1 MGGVI
6 FNKLRP
12 LTPRVMR
19 VWERDCVILCMCV
32 LEYCVFE
39 VRGGVAVCRAAV
51 ERFELQQG
59 EGECEPTAS
68 SCSLILPLFL
78 FFLFLLYLPPFPS
91 LFSLFSSRFHSH
103 IHRLAQCTSSPSIF
117 SLSGRT
123 GQTGKHTSPQQ
134 QQTVKEVWKR
144 ERGQR
149 RKGAPVSKC
158 STSSGDSTWGSSRSV
173 CLFYAPFTRG
183 SMYTDTQEPS
193 CSAGVFLMQINVSC

>member
-1 MGGVI
+1 
-6 FNKLRP
+6 
-12 LTPRVMR
+12 MR
-19 VWERDCVILCMCV
+19 VWERDCVSLCKFV

-39 VRGGVAVCRAAV
+39 VRGGVAVCREV
-51 ERFELQQG
+51 WV
-59 EGECEPTAS
+59 TAGGGS
-68 SCSLILPLFL
+68 VWADCQLLLFNPPSLSLFL
-78 FFLFLLYLPPFPS
+78 TFFLYLPPFPS
-91 LFSLFSSRFHSH
+91 LFSLFSSCFHSH

-117 SLSGRT
+117 SLSSRT

-158 STSSGDSTWGSSRSV
+158 STSSGDSTWGTSRSV

-193 CSAGVFLMQINVSC
+193 CSAGVFLMQINISC